1 MSEPESERR
10 TAEES
15 RRALLALRGVLAASV
30 EVDDEG
36 VLSRVSVVA
45 QSGEKSRRQIVQD
58 VISLVFVY
66 LGVKLSPS
74 KVDVV
79 FSSGDD
85 DLLQSVAGRPRLV
98 SLESHYGSGGCTVKV
113 GLALEDREV
122 TGTVRIADEK
132 PSSHALLAAGGRAT
146 LQASEGFLEGV
157 HLQLQ
162 HIDSMEFARE
172 RVVMVAVTLTPDI
185 GAGVLVGAVRVR
197 RDLLEASAR
206 AALDAI
212 NRTFQF

>member
-1 MSEPESERR
+1 MSEPQSERR
-10 TAEES
+10 TVEAS

-30 EVDDEG
+30 EVDDDG
-36 VLSRVSVVA
+36 VLNRVSVVA
-45 QSGEKSRRQIVQD
+45 QSGEKSRKQIVQD
-58 VISLVFVY
+58 VISLVLVY
-66 LGVKLSPS
+66 LGARLPPS

-113 GLALEDREV
+113 MLALEDREV
-122 TGTVRIADEK
+122 TGTVRIADER
-132 PSSHALLAAGGRAT
+132 PSSQALMAAGGRAT

-157 HLQLQ
+157 RLHLQ
-162 HIDSMEFARE
+162 HIDSLEFARE
-172 RVVMVAVTLTPDI
+172 RVVMAAVTLTPDI
-185 GAGVLVGAVRVR
+185 GSGVLLGAVRVR